1 MDEMVV
7 KLGVEQEDDDAQKK
21 WCESEFDTT
30 EDESG
35 CKQVLSRRLRNQTSS
50 SDHIAISHQLSMF
63 VRRPGI
69 LENFSLVVRSKD
81 TSRLIKGLT
90 TKIEETEEAIKTVT
104 AEIAESALERPKLT
118 LAENRKYKTN
128 CKNYSNQE

>member
-50 SDHIAISHQLSMF
+50 SDHEPS
-63 VRRPGI
+63 I
-69 LENFSLVVRSKD
+69 LYVC
-81 TSRLIKGLT
+81 
-90 TKIEETEEAIKTVT
+90 
-104 AEIAESALERPKLT
+104 AESRDFGEIF
-118 LAENRKYKTN
+118 
-128 CKNYSNQE
+128 YSGEVQGY

>member
-35 CKQVLSRRLRNQTSS
+35 CKQVLSRRLRNQTFLR
-50 SDHIAISHQLSMF
+50 I
-63 VRRPGI
+63 
-69 LENFSLVVRSKD
+69 FSLF
-81 TSRLIKGLT
+81 
-90 TKIEETEEAIKTVT
+90 
-104 AEIAESALERPKLT
+104 
-118 LAENRKYKTN
+118 
-128 CKNYSNQE
+128 